1 MADQTRTRSP
11 AGARPPSGGSDG
23 LHPLPPLLGGH
34 RPGPRGGDPSEMG
47 RGPQAGSRAELRLA
61 DERALIQGDVATL
74 VPPRDAAEPAPAS
87 RDDVSLISAQVRAG
101 LMPTA
106 VDMHAQGARV
116 VSGLISGDGPLNVRV
131 CPQVT
136 VTAGEARICSVHA
149 SPAAGRRMVERYGRL
164 SAARSPQ

>member
-1 MADQTRTRSP
+1 MGYTHS
-11 AGARPPSGGSDG
+11 
-23 LHPLPPLLGGH
+23 H
-34 RPGPRGGDPSEMG
+34 RCWVGIAPVREVETHQKWDAV
-47 RGPQAGSRAELRLA
+47 RQAGSRAELRLA

-106 VDMHAQGARV
+106 VDTHAQGARV

-131 CPQVT
+131 RP
-136 VTAGEARICSVHA
+136 
-149 SPAAGRRMVERYGRL
+149 PA
-164 SAARSPQ
+164 

>member
-1 MADQTRTRSP
+1 MGYTHSHRCWVGIAPVREVETHQKWDAVRHD
-11 AGARPPSGGSDG
+11 GG
-23 LHPLPPLLGGH
+23 
-34 RPGPRGGDPSEMG
+34 
-47 RGPQAGSRAELRLA
+47 QAELRLA

-131 CPQVT
+131 RPQVT